1 MKIFNKYIL
10 TLFVLTSI
18 ISCSEYL
25 DVNTSPNDPTADVI
39 GPELILPAAQNGSY
53 SAKTATQNQFGLILT
68 NQWAGDVTNFIA
80 DMSDVTSEVVEFIKN
95 NLITFGQSID
105 PKKSSFVIVSTHQF
119 DENLNIVPTMQEAF
133 DYIEMEE
140 IERQLDF

>member
-1 MKIFNKYIL
+1 MNNL
-10 TLFVLTSI
+10 VNGNTLVFKV
-18 ISCSEYL
+18 SEKG
-25 DVNTSPNDPTADVI
+25 DI
-39 GPELILPAAQNGSY
+39 GELNI
-53 SAKTATQNQFGLILT
+53 T
-68 NQWAGDVTNFIA
+68 GDVTNFVA
-80 DMSDVTSEVVEFIKN
+80 DMSNVTAEVIEFIKN

-105 PKKSSFVIVSTHQF
+105 SKKGSFVIVSTHQF

>member
-1 MKIFNKYIL
+1 MNNLVNGNILIFK
-10 TLFVLTSI
+10 V
-18 ISCSEYL
+18 SEKGE
-25 DVNTSPNDPTADVI
+25 I
-39 GPELILPAAQNGSY
+39 GELNI
-53 SAKTATQNQFGLILT
+53 T
-68 NQWAGDVTNFIA
+68 GDVTNFVA
-80 DMSDVTSEVVEFIKN
+80 DMSDVTAEVIEFIKN

-105 PKKSSFVIVSTHQF
+105 SKKGSFVIVSTHQF

>member
-1 MKIFNKYIL
+1 MNNL
-10 TLFVLTSI
+10 VNGNTLVFKV
-18 ISCSEYL
+18 SEKGE
-25 DVNTSPNDPTADVI
+25 I
-39 GPELILPAAQNGSY
+39 GELNI
-53 SAKTATQNQFGLILT
+53 T
-68 NQWAGDVTNFIA
+68 GDVTNFIA
-80 DMSDVTSEVVEFIKN
+80 DMSDVTAEVIDLIKN

-105 PKKSSFVIVSTHQF
+105 SKKGSFVIVSTHQF

>member
-1 MKIFNKYIL
+1 MNNLVNGNTLIFK
-10 TLFVLTSI
+10 V
-18 ISCSEYL
+18 SEKGE
-25 DVNTSPNDPTADVI
+25 I
-39 GPELILPAAQNGSY
+39 GELNI
-53 SAKTATQNQFGLILT
+53 T
-68 NQWAGDVTNFIA
+68 GDVTNFVA
-80 DMSDVTSEVVEFIKN
+80 DMSDVTAEVIEFIKN

-105 PKKSSFVIVSTHQF
+105 SKKGSFVIVSTHQF

>member
-1 MKIFNKYIL
+1 MNNL
-10 TLFVLTSI
+10 VNGNTLVFKV
-18 ISCSEYL
+18 SEKGE
-25 DVNTSPNDPTADVI
+25 I
-39 GPELILPAAQNGSY
+39 GKLNITGD
-53 SAKTATQNQFGLILT
+53 LT
-68 NQWAGDVTNFIA
+68 NFVA
-80 DMSDVTSEVVEFIKN
+80 DMSDVTAEVIKIIKN

-105 PKKSSFVIVSTHQF
+105 SKKGSFVVVSTHQF

>member
-1 MKIFNKYIL
+1 MNDL
-10 TLFVLTSI
+10 VNGNTLVFKV
-18 ISCSEYL
+18 SEQGE
-25 DVNTSPNDPTADVI
+25 I
-39 GPELILPAAQNGSY
+39 GELNI
-53 SAKTATQNQFGLILT
+53 T
-68 NQWAGDVTNFIA
+68 GDVTNFIA
-80 DMSDVTSEVVEFIKN
+80 DMSDVTLEVVEFIKN

-105 PKKSSFVIVSTHQF
+105 RKKGSFVVVSTHQF

>member
-1 MKIFNKYIL
+1 MNNLINGNTLIFK
-10 TLFVLTSI
+10 V
-18 ISCSEYL
+18 SEKG
-25 DVNTSPNDPTADVI
+25 DI
-39 GPELILPAAQNGSY
+39 GELNI
-53 SAKTATQNQFGLILT
+53 T
-68 NQWAGDVTNFIA
+68 GDVTNFVA
-80 DMSDVTSEVVEFIKN
+80 DMSNVTAEVIDVIKN

-105 PKKSSFVIVSTHQF
+105 PKEGSFVVVSTHQF

>member
-1 MKIFNKYIL
+1 MNNLVNGNTLIFK
-10 TLFVLTSI
+10 V
-18 ISCSEYL
+18 SEKGE
-25 DVNTSPNDPTADVI
+25 I
-39 GPELILPAAQNGSY
+39 GELNI
-53 SAKTATQNQFGLILT
+53 T
-68 NQWAGDVTNFIA
+68 GDVTNFVA
-80 DMSDVTSEVVEFIKN
+80 DMSNVTAEVIEFIKN

-105 PKKSSFVIVSTHQF
+105 SKKGSFIIVSTHQF

>member
-1 MKIFNKYIL
+1 MNDL
-10 TLFVLTSI
+10 VNGNTLVFKV
-18 ISCSEYL
+18 SEQGE
-25 DVNTSPNDPTADVI
+25 I
-39 GPELILPAAQNGSY
+39 GELNI
-53 SAKTATQNQFGLILT
+53 T
-68 NQWAGDVTNFIA
+68 GDVTNFVA
-80 DMSDVTSEVVEFIKN
+80 DMLDVTSEVIEIIKN

-105 PKKSSFVIVSTHQF
+105 SKKGSFVIVSTHQF

>member
-1 MKIFNKYIL
+1 MNNL
-10 TLFVLTSI
+10 VNGNTLVFKV
-18 ISCSEYL
+18 SEKGE
-25 DVNTSPNDPTADVI
+25 I
-39 GPELILPAAQNGSY
+39 GELNI
-53 SAKTATQNQFGLILT
+53 T
-68 NQWAGDVTNFIA
+68 GDVTNFIA
-80 DMSDVTSEVVEFIKN
+80 DMSDVTEEVIEIIKN

-105 PKKSSFVIVSTHQF
+105 SKKGSFIIVSTHQF

>member
-1 MKIFNKYIL
+1 MNNL
-10 TLFVLTSI
+10 VNGNTLVFKV
-18 ISCSEYL
+18 SEKGE
-25 DVNTSPNDPTADVI
+25 I
-39 GPELILPAAQNGSY
+39 GELNI
-53 SAKTATQNQFGLILT
+53 T
-68 NQWAGDVTNFIA
+68 GDVTNFIA
-80 DMSDVTSEVVEFIKN
+80 DMSDVTAEVIEIIKN

-105 PKKSSFVIVSTHQF
+105 SKKGSFVIVSTHQF

>member
-1 MKIFNKYIL
+1 MNNL
-10 TLFVLTSI
+10 VNGNTLVFKV
-18 ISCSEYL
+18 SEKGE
-25 DVNTSPNDPTADVI
+25 I
-39 GPELILPAAQNGSY
+39 GELNI
-53 SAKTATQNQFGLILT
+53 T
-68 NQWAGDVTNFIA
+68 GDVTNFIA
-80 DMSDVTSEVVEFIKN
+80 DMSDVTAEVIKIIKN

-105 PKKSSFVIVSTHQF
+105 SKKGSFIIVSTHQF

>member
-1 MKIFNKYIL
+1 MNNLINGNTLIFKVSEKGNLEELNI
-10 TLFVLTSI
+10 TS
-18 ISCSEYL
+18 
-25 DVNTSPNDPTADVI
+25 
-39 GPELILPAAQNGSY
+39 
-53 SAKTATQNQFGLILT
+53 
-68 NQWAGDVTNFIA
+68 DVTNFVA
-80 DMSDVTSEVVEFIKN
+80 DMSDVTVEMIDLIKN

-105 PKKSSFVIVSTHQF
+105 PKKGSFVIVSTHQF

>member
-1 MKIFNKYIL
+1 MNNL
-10 TLFVLTSI
+10 VNGNTLVFKV
-18 ISCSEYL
+18 SEKGE
-25 DVNTSPNDPTADVI
+25 I
-39 GPELILPAAQNGSY
+39 GELNI
-53 SAKTATQNQFGLILT
+53 T
-68 NQWAGDVTNFIA
+68 GDVTNFIA
-80 DMSDVTSEVVEFIKN
+80 DMSDVTSEVVELIKN

-105 PKKSSFVIVSTHQF
+105 SKKGSFVIVSTHQF